1 MANTEDVRTK
11 TLPELL
17 LGYEVVIEFMAGPEI
32 NDENYDAVIDQKE
45 ILKGAPEAR
54 TGTFWLIQMSVM
66 GIEVT
71 REPEG
76 GPALFLPWGSVL
88 KIYSGD
94 SREKIEERYREGMAS
109 SDAAAEDNP
118 T

>member
-1 MANTEDVRTK
+1 MADTEDLGK
-11 TLPELL
+11 KSLPELL
-17 LGYEVVIEFMAGPEI
+17 LGYEVVIKFMAGPDI
-32 NDENYDAVIDQKE
+32 NEENRDAVIQDKE

-54 TGTFWLIQMSVM
+54 TGTFWLTGTSTT

-76 GPALFLPWGSVL
+76 APVAFLPWGNVL
-88 KIYSGD
+88 RIHSGL
-94 SREKIEERYREGMAS
+94 SREKIEEIYREEMAS